1 MALSIARRILLLTR
15 TGFKPAGGPETACP
29 VATSRS
35 ASDFS
40 LMKSFRSEE

>member
-1 MALSIARRILLLTR
+1 MALSIARRIFLLTSRLQAGRR
-15 TGFKPAGGPETACP
+15 TETACP

-35 ASDFS
+35 ASDLS